1 MRRKYGDEMLVEVV
15 CNHLNGHLYHLTDEA
30 HLASIEEHGLL
41 SDRARQELGIVPA
54 FPGGNGLTQTLDAD
68 RGLDDMVF
76 LSFFNMGVMPKHDDA
91 RRRRRVLLKIDARA
105 LFLRGVK
112 VALGR
117 ANRQNTKIYSAAGAF
132 YKMDWEVISGQVNDT
147 NVSIHQ
153 RWRLVEVCDYEVLVP
168 SRVPIEYIIGRA

>member
-1 MRRKYGDEMLVEVV
+1 MLVEVV

-30 HLASIEEHGLL
+30 HLASIREHGLL
-41 SDRARQELGIVPA
+41 SGRARQELGIVPA
-54 FPGGNGLTQTLDAD
+54 FPGGNQLSQTLDAD
-68 RGLDDMVF
+68 RALDDMVF

-91 RRRRRVLLKIDARA
+91 RRRRRILLKIDARA

-117 ANRQNTKIYSAAGAF
+117 ANRQSTKVYSAAGAF
-132 YKMDWEVISGQVNDT
+132 YKMDWEVISGEVNDT

-153 RWRLVEVCDYEVLVP
+153 RWRIFEVCDYEVLVP
-168 SRVPIEYIIGRA
+168 NRVPIEYIIGRA